1 MLNHPLLDQ
10 LDSSLSDLVPGES
23 VEFRGEWSM
32 PSRRTYK
39 SETQVGTGAGPFVD
53 VVDLHWRGALTSSG
67 AISGIAF
74 LLTANDLYW
83 VKAAEAS
90 LTLMVHVSLQAY
102 AGYTTDRATFTASM
116 AGACLPGVPISGSA
130 DLAGACALGPDV
142 LTTGRVTCLARAN
155 SVAFLVF
162 LIQRGLL
169 KVGRKRL
176 WRVRAD
182 IASLLPAGIR
192 ELLTRR
198 RTGFVRSESPSAAP

>member
-1 MLNHPLLDQ
+1 MELT
-10 LDSSLSDLVPGES
+10 
-23 VEFRGEWSM
+23 FRT
-32 PSRRTYK
+32 RREK
-39 SETQVGTGAGPFVD
+39 ERFGAGRAKGTHVTVKVNGETMVD
-53 VVDLHWRGALTSSG
+53 DDFPTLPGKDNKKAAPTEG
-67 AISGIAF
+67 IIAF
-74 LLTANDLYW
+74 
-83 VKAAEAS
+83 
-90 LTLMVHVSLQAY
+90 QAH

-182 IASLLPAGIR
+182 IASSLPVGIR

-198 RTGFVRSESPSAAP
+198 RMGFVRSESP